1 MRDAGF
7 RFACGSSIH
16 RGFARESGRNSPPL
30 RRGFLFVRA
39 VLFANRRSG
48 ETRRRNRGR
57 RLDRFGRQS
66 AKADD
71 GAYTMTEKRTNWS
84 GDHGRI
90 DLSREDERRNWT
102 KRLGVTDDELK
113 NAVREAGES
122 SDKVRDYLQVKAFI
136 KRLRDYVKRRKS
148 RPGPEQG

>member
-1 MRDAGF
+1 
-7 RFACGSSIH
+7 
-16 RGFARESGRNSPPL
+16 
-30 RRGFLFVRA
+30 
-39 VLFANRRSG
+39 
-48 ETRRRNRGR
+48 
-57 RLDRFGRQS
+57 
-66 AKADD
+66 
-71 GAYTMTEKRTNWS
+71 MTEKRTNWS